1 MGKPH
6 PMALRER
13 VVAFVEEG
21 HSNREASR
29 HFRVSPRFVN
39 DLMILHRETGSL
51 VAKQQGRPRGSGKL
65 ADEHEWV
72 RQRMARNGDLTLDE
86 LRIEL
91 AERGVSAHRSSLGR
105 LLHRL
110 GLSHKKK
117 AWPPANNTGL
127 ISPGPAICGS
137 TGGCRSFVS
146 TPIDWYLSMR
156 HRPIQS

>member
-21 HSNREASR
+21 NTHREASR

-39 DLMILHRETGSL
+39 DLMILHRENGSL
-51 VAKQQGRPRGSGKL
+51 AAKQQGRPFGSGKL

-72 RQRMARNGDLTLDE
+72 RQRLSKDGDLTLDE
-86 LRIEL
+86 LCIEL

-117 AWPPANNTGL
+117 PGGQRAEPA
-127 ISPGPAICGS
+127 
-137 TGGCRSFVS
+137 
-146 TPIDWYLSMR
+146 
-156 HRPIQS
+156 